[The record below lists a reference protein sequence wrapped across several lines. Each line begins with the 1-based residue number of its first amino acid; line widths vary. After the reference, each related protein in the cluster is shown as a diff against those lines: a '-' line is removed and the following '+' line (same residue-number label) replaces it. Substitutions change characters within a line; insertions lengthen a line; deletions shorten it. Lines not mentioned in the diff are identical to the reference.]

1 MPDEPNYGGFS
12 TRAIRV
18 GQEPDPV
25 TGATVPPIY
34 QTATFTLEAV
44 GKTKGFDYSRS
55 INPTR
60 RALERQLAALEGG
73 AFGVAFSSGMAACFA
88 ATSMLRA
95 GDHIVATEDIY
106 GGTYRLFTAV
116 LSRYNIETTYVDMTD
131 PSAVA
136 EAMRPTTK
144 LIWVE
149 TPSNP
154 TMVLTDIAAIAAQR
168 KPGQLIVADNTFCSP
183 FFQRPLDLGVDV
195 VVHSTTKYIAGHS
208 DVIGGILITNDPEV
222 NTQAIYHQNAIGAVP
237 APIDAFLTMRGVKT
251 LALRMRQHEAN
262 ALAVA
267 EWLAARED
275 VAEVFYPG
283 LRTHPQ
289 YELAKRQMSGFG
301 GILSFRPRGHADR
314 AQEIARRTRL
324 FQLATSLGGVE
335 SLICSPEVMTHG
347 SMPEA
352 VRLAHGI
359 THDLLRLS
367 VGIEDVE
374 DLIADLQAA
383 LDAVP
388 AEPIPVQKRG
398 HL

>member
-1 MPDEPNYGGFS
+1 MPEEPFFSGFS

-18 GQEPDPV
+18 GQEPDPA
-25 TGATVPPIY
+25 TGATIPPIY
-34 QTATFTLEAV
+34 QTATFTLEEI

-73 AFGVAFSSGMAACFA
+73 AFGVAYASGMAACFA
-88 ATSMLRA
+88 ATSMLKA

-106 GGTYRLFTAV
+106 GGTYRLFSAV

-131 PSAVA
+131 LAAVA
-136 EAMRPTTK
+136 KAMRPETK

-154 TMVLTDIAAIAAQR
+154 TMVLTDIAAIAELR
-168 KPGQLIVADNTFCSP
+168 KPGQLIVADNTLCSP
-183 FFQRPLDLGVDV
+183 FFQRPLELGVDI
-195 VVHSTTKYIAGHS
+195 VVHSTTKYVAGHS
-208 DVIGGILITNDPEV
+208 DVIGGILITNSPEV

-237 APIDAFLTMRGVKT
+237 GPMDAFLTMRGVKT
-251 LALRMRQHEAN
+251 LALRMREHERN
-262 ALAVA
+262 AMAIA
-267 EWLAARED
+267 EWLQSRDD
-275 VAEVFYPG
+275 VAAVFYPG
-283 LRTHPQ
+283 LTTHPQ
-289 YELAKRQMSGFG
+289 HELAKKQMHGFG
-301 GILSFRPRGHADR
+301 GILSFRPRGHAER
-314 AQEIARRTRL
+314 AYEIARKTRI

-335 SLICSPEVMTHG
+335 SLICSPEVMTHA

-352 VRLAHGI
+352 FRVAHGI

-367 VGIEDVE
+367 VGIEDKD

-383 LDAVP
+383 FDAVP
-388 AEPIPVQKRG
+388 AQPTGTRP
-398 HL
+398 